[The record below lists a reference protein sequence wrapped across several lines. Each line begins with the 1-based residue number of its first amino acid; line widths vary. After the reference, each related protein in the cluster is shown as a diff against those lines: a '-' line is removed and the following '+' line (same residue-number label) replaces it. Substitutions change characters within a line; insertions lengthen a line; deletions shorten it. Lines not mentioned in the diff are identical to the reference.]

1 MEGSNDLY
9 RPEAIAFVGARSL
22 GSVEVS
28 QPISF
33 RLLTAGF
40 LILTLMTLAFLFLG
54 QYARTQAV
62 SGFIEPKEG
71 VVEVRA
77 SLSGVI
83 QQVLVRENMLVEK
96 DQPLLLVAG
105 GKTLYDGVEENDLI
119 LEELIAQQSR
129 IRQTMEST
137 KEKYELDMEWNIFKE
152 KSMTAEIVYIEQVIE
167 KQRTRAAMYSEDYEA
182 VRSLRAE
189 SFVSDADERTARSR
203 YLSEEQTLSS
213 LNQQLL
219 NMNRELEQTRHT
231 IAVQPLEFA
240 RESSVMENQLSDL
253 AKEIALVRGQAEFVI
268 KAPVRGRVTALT
280 IKEGS
285 LLGYGALAMN
295 ILPLN
300 SDLHAV
306 LVVPSSAAGFLETG
320 QKVMLKYDSFPYQKF
335 GAQEAVVSLV
345 SEASISANEQMGS
358 IITTQPSFVVYAD
371 LDSPSIQA
379 YGEDRSIQPG
389 MLLTAEI
396 VLEERTLM
404 EWILEPF
411 YTLRGRVG

>member
-1 MEGSNDLY
+1 
-9 RPEAIAFVGARSL
+9 
-22 GSVEVS
+22 
-28 QPISF
+28 
-33 RLLTAGF
+33 
-40 LILTLMTLAFLFLG
+40 MTLAFLFLG